1 MLGLSL
7 KAKKADS
14 LIPLFGGFCFFLS
27 AIEIMIPKPVP
38 FFRIG
43 LANLPIILGI
53 DLFSFPAFVLL
64 LVIKV
69 LGQAL
74 ISGTLF
80 SYIILFSAI
89 GTFSSGLLMYA
100 MRKIPRKTISFMG
113 ISLAGAF
120 VSNSLQF
127 LLAVLLMF
135 GKSAVYVIPP
145 VFSLGTL
152 TALFL
157 GWFASE
163 FEIQSVWYQRVK
175 AERFD
180 FISETDNSQTAK
192 QSNGKNSSEKTNRTL
207 RDRYLRI
214 GSGISLFLILLFVP
228 FLPVQAL
235 VLGAALILC
244 AADRQKLNFLNL
256 IFMFTAI
263 TVFNLFPPM
272 GKIIFSI
279 GSIDIT
285 HQALLRGF
293 EKAIVLIGMIY
304 ISKWMLKAKMNF
316 KSRIGKSIQEAFC
329 VFYKLLSV
337 KHEIKPKM
345 IIPTI
350 DSVLLSINRL

>member
-1 MLGLSL
+1 MNMTKMLAAAGAQVVIKNQKGGYPYS
-7 KAKKADS
+7 
-14 LIPLFGGFCFFLS
+14 IVRRILFFSFGNRDNDTQAGS
-27 AIEIMIPKPVP
+27 

-43 LANLPIILGI
+43 LANLPVILGI

-80 SYIILFSAI
+80 LISFFFSNRNI
-89 GTFSSGLLMYA
+89 FLRPFDVCHEKNS
-100 MRKIPRKTISFMG
+100 RKTISFMG

-135 GKSAVYVIPP
+135 GKSAVYIIPP

-180 FISETDNSQTAK
+180 FVPDNSQAVRHYK
-192 QSNGKNSSEKTNRTL
+192 SENESEKTKSRTL

-214 GSGISLFLILLFVP
+214 GSGISLF
-228 FLPVQAL
+228 
-235 VLGAALILC
+235 
-244 AADRQKLNFLNL
+244 
-256 IFMFTAI
+256 
-263 TVFNLFPPM
+263 
-272 GKIIFSI
+272 
-279 GSIDIT
+279 
-285 HQALLRGF
+285 
-293 EKAIVLIGMIY
+293 
-304 ISKWMLKAKMNF
+304 
-316 KSRIGKSIQEAFC
+316 
-329 VFYKLLSV
+329 
-337 KHEIKPKM
+337 
-345 IIPTI
+345 
-350 DSVLLSINRL
+350 

>member
-1 MLGLSL
+1 M
-7 KAKKADS
+7 
-14 LIPLFGGFCFFLS
+14 FGGFCFFLS

-53 DLFSFPAFVLL
+53 DIFSFPAFILL

-80 SYIILFSAI
+80 SYIVLFSAI

-180 FISETDNSQTAK
+180 FISETDNSQTSK

-214 GSGISLFLILLFVP
+214 GSSISLFLILLFVP

-293 EKAIVLIGMIY
+293 EKAIVLLGMIY

-316 KSRIGKSIQEAFC
+316 KSRIGKSIQEAFR

>member
-1 MLGLSL
+1 M
-7 KAKKADS
+7 
-14 LIPLFGGFCFFLS
+14 FGGFCFFLS

-43 LANLPIILGI
+43 LANLPIILGL

-64 LVIKV
+64 LAIKV

-74 ISGTLF
+74 LSGTLF
-80 SYIILFSAI
+80 SYIVLFSAI

-100 MRKIPRKTISFMG
+100 MRKIPRKAISFIG

-135 GKSAVYVIPP
+135 GKSAVYIIPP
-145 VFSLGTL
+145 VFSLGAL

-157 GWFASE
+157 GWFSAE
-163 FEIQSVWYQRVK
+163 FEVQSVWYQRVK
-175 AERFD
+175 AGRFD
-180 FISETDNSQTAK
+180 FVSETDNPQTV
-192 QSNGKNSSEKTNRTL
+192 KNNI

-214 GSGISLFLILLFVP
+214 GSGITLFLILLFVP
-228 FLPVQAL
+228 FLPVQAV

-244 AADRQKLNFLNL
+244 AADKQKLNFLNL

-263 TVFNLFPPM
+263 TVFNLFPPT

-285 HQALLRGF
+285 HEALLRGF
-293 EKAIVLIGMIY
+293 EKAIVLTGMIY
-304 ISKWMLKAKMNF
+304 ISKWMLKARMNF
-316 KSRIGKSIQEAFC
+316 KSRIGKSVQEAFD
-329 VFYKLLSV
+329 VFHKLLSV

>member
-1 MLGLSL
+1 MLGLPL
-7 KAKKADS
+7 KNKKADS

-43 LANLPIILGI
+43 LANLPLLLGI
-53 DLFSFPAFVLL
+53 DIFSFPAFMLL
-64 LVIKV
+64 LLIKV

-80 SYIILFSAI
+80 SYILLFSAI
-89 GTFSSGLLMYA
+89 GTFSSGLLMYS
-100 MRKIPRKTISFMG
+100 MRKIPRKAVSFIG

-135 GKSAVYVIPP
+135 GKSAVYIIPP
-145 VFSLGTL
+145 VFSLGAI
-152 TALFL
+152 TAIAL

-163 FEIQSVWYQRVK
+163 FETKSVWYQRVK

-180 FISETDNSQTAK
+180 FVSDNSQAVRKYKTK
-192 QSNGKNSSEKTNRTL
+192 EESEQTKSRAL

-228 FLPVQAL
+228 FLPVQAI
-235 VLGAALILC
+235 VMGAALILC
-244 AADRQKLNFLNL
+244 ATDRQKLNFLNL

-263 TVFNLFPPM
+263 TVFNLFPPA

-279 GSIDIT
+279 GSIDVT

-293 EKAIVLIGMIY
+293 EKAIVLTGMIY
-304 ISKWMLKAKMNF
+304 ISKWMLKARMNF
-316 KSRIGKSIQEAFC
+316 KSRIGKSIEEAFE

-337 KHEIKPKM
+337 KHEIKHKM

-350 DSVLLSINRL
+350 DSILLSINRL